1 MEVMIVNRQRSHPV
15 STSVLSRFMT
25 TLVDALPPRREGS
38 LAVCLVSDRKM
49 TELNRRF
56 RGTAG
61 ATDVLSFPGDDTE
74 PDGTVYVG
82 DIVISVPTA
91 LRQAKR
97 ERHGLIREI
106 KLLALH
112 GYLHLLG
119 YDHETDDGTML
130 RVQRRLERKLLSRR
144 SAGCR

>member
-1 MEVMIVNRQRSHPV
+1 MEVVIVNRQRSHPV

-25 TLVDALPPRREGS
+25 TLVDALPPRRGGS
-38 LAVCLVSDRKM
+38 LAVCLVSDGKM

-61 ATDVLSFPGDDTE
+61 ATDVLSFSGDDTE

-97 ERHGLIREI
+97 ERHGLSREI

-130 RVQRRLERKLLSRR
+130 RVQRRLERKLLPRR
-144 SAGCR
+144 SAVCR